1 MAKRKKKKHKNHKKA
16 IEPLA
21 SLLESLRSFFVTPA
35 WRQSIPPTMRTTTL
49 LLLLSQKSSVLRLIQ
64 PHLLLGTA
72 MDCSVAQKETNKRF
86 TNSSLPRRRRR
97 RRM

>member
-1 MAKRKKKKHKNHKKA
+1 MHDGKKKKIMKNV

-21 SLLESLRSFFVTPA
+21 SLLVENLSAHIIRNAAP
-35 WRQSIPPTMRTTTL
+35 WRQSNPTMRTTL
-49 LLLLSQKSSVLRLIQ
+49 LLLLSQKSSVLPLIQ
-64 PHLLLGTA
+64 LHLLLGTA

-97 RRM
+97 M